1 MRISEIKNKIPEV
14 KAVANVIVQ
23 LHGHTRKF
31 AKHFVAF
38 AIKQM
43 QHLTDREL
51 AEFVGTSPIGR
62 ILGYKSIPH
71 YSTFS
76 KVRKRSDP
84 EILHELYNA
93 IIQERYKGRQ
103 LRLIAQ
109 DGTDVPAH
117 SHRDAHA
124 KWGYRTPSK
133 REQENAKGR
142 ANSLFVGY
150 KLHMIADA
158 ETEIPISF
166 WIAPAN
172 RNEKMTFRRLFEDVK
187 SRFAFAF
194 GAKYLADSAYDSSDV
209 REDLRHDGIKP
220 VIAINGRRFRKSEVP
235 KDSEYG
241 KRWAIERIFSRLK
254 EMFGLSRNRFI
265 GAKKVSMHVYS
276 CLLAY
281 LITYL
286 M

>member
-1 MRISEIKNKIPEV
+1 MKIENLKNKIPEV

-23 LHGHTRKF
+23 LHGHTKKF
-31 AKHFVAF
+31 AKHIVAF

-51 AEFVGTSPIGR
+51 AEFVGTNIIGKM
-62 ILGYKSIPH
+62 LGYKGIPH
-71 YSTFS
+71 FSIFS

-93 IIQERYKGRQ
+93 IIQEKYRGRQ
-103 LRLIAQ
+103 LCLIAQ

-117 SHRDAHA
+117 SRKDANA

-133 REQENAKGR
+133 REQENAKGN
-142 ANSLFVGY
+142 ANTLFVGY
-150 KLHMIADA
+150 KLHAIADA
-158 ETEIPISF
+158 ENEIPLTF
-166 WIAPAN
+166 WISPAN
-172 RNEKMTFRRLFEDVK
+172 MNEKKTFRKLFEDVRR
-187 SRFAFAF
+187 RFHLTF
-194 GAKYLADSAYDSSDV
+194 GAKYLGDSAYDSSDV
-209 REDLRHDGIKP
+209 KEELRYNGVKP
-220 VIAINGRRFRKSEVP
+220 VIAINGRRFRKSETP
-235 KDSEYG
+235 KDPEYG
-241 KRWAIERIFSRLK
+241 RRWAIERIFSRLK
-254 EMFGLSRNRFI
+254 EVFGLGRNRFI
-265 GAKKVSMHVYS
+265 GIKRVTIHIYS